1 MTQPAEVL
9 IYGAGGHGKVVADI
23 LERQPEYRLAGFLD
37 DNPGLW
43 GEEIFGY
50 KVLGGLDTLRDIDPA
65 RYLIVAAVGDN
76 RGRRE
81 LVARLDAFG
90 CRYARAI
97 HPSAQIAR
105 DVSIGPGSMI
115 VARAVINPSSRIG
128 SHVIVNTG
136 AIIEHDC
143 TIGDFVHVSPASAM
157 AGNVN
162 IGEASHIGMGCS
174 VLPGINIGADCIIGA
189 GSVVNRDIEG
199 GITAVGVPARP
210 IKTG

>member
-1 MTQPAEVL
+1 MAQPSEVL

-37 DNPGLW
+37 DNRELRGK
-43 GEEIFGY
+43 EIFDY
-50 KVLGGLDTLRDIDPA
+50 KVLGGLDTLRDLDPA

-76 RGRRE
+76 RARRD
-81 LVARLDAFG
+81 LVAKLDALG

-143 TIGDFVHVSPASAM
+143 TIEDFVHISPATAL
-157 AGNVN
+157 AGNVSV
-162 IGEASHIGMGCS
+162 GEASHIGMGCS
-174 VLPGINIGADCIIGA
+174 ILPGIRIGADCIIGA
-189 GSVVNRDIEG
+189 GAVVNRDIEFG
-199 GITAVGVPARP
+199 VTAVGVPARP
-210 IKTG
+210 IKTR